1 MRKEMKTVR
10 CLNISRWE
18 TRDKWVYPWKEFVA
32 VSSFL
37 SSSSEPFYRVY
48 EHHVPFFLSLH
59 AHLAMEHVLERL
71 WNRLFWQFPFKN
83 LLFVYD
89 FLHGVLCS
97 YNMREILEWWNAR
110 KDDGTMSEIPC

>member
-10 CLNISRWE
+10 CLTISRWE
-18 TRDKWVYPWKEFVA
+18 SRDKWVYPWKEFVA
-32 VSSFL
+32 VASFL
-37 SSSSEPFYRVY
+37 PSESFCYQIY
-48 EHHVPFFLSLH
+48 EHHIPFFLSLH
-59 AHLAMEHVLERL
+59 AHLAMEYILERI
-71 WNRLFWQFPFKN
+71 WNRLFRQFPFKN

-89 FLHGVLCS
+89 LLHGIICS